1 MFLKNYSGQEKV
13 LEQCDKNYKFKITMK
28 LNRTKLTQLFEM
40 ISEEEKN
47 EIYYVM
53 AIIVGILIIIYPNLI
68 SYILGLALIIYGA
81 LMIIK

>member
-1 MFLKNYSGQEKV
+1 MF
-13 LEQCDKNYKFKITMK
+13 
-28 LNRTKLTQLFEM
+28 
-40 ISEEEKN
+40 EEKN